1 MKAGRYQ
8 MLKLALK
15 RRPSVISLTRSLGA
29 LLMVFATISFPFP
42 IVNNVSEPGNSPWN
56 SVGKAS
62 PLDVFTSPLLKY
74 VGIYDLGLLPDGSKG
89 VRFDSAGKAGWDT
102 LEVCSL
108 RRFSNGSHAHQL
120 CFDPVTGRVQTP
132 TGGST
137 SDGEVEYRP
146 VDLSQIVAKAVDDA
160 NLAGMRVNIQPNKG
174 WVFATV
180 PTIVYMTGEIPT
192 NSVNVD
198 GFDVTV
204 TWSVREHQIQFNEP
218 GGGASEL
225 VVSTDGAPYPNE
237 SITWTY
243 RNEGRT
249 HVSVTTVWDAK
260 VNVAGSSFDMPKQRT
275 TTSTSSE
282 FEVRKPI
289 ISLTKPSY

>member
-1 MKAGRYQ
+1 
-8 MLKLALK
+8 MLVLLNLGTLRAYADADSELYGILEPGLALA
-15 RRPSVISLTRSLGA
+15 PISSP
-29 LLMVFATISFPFP
+29 IFP
-42 IVNNVSEPGNSPWN
+42 V
-56 SVGKAS
+56 
-62 PLDVFTSPLLKY
+62 

-180 PTIVYMTGEIPT
+180 PTIVYMTGEKPT

-260 VNVAGSSFDMPKQRT
+260 VNVAGSSFDMPKQRA